1 MYVTR
6 VRNRITFIRYVQRQ
20 KCAKSNKKG
29 LKIPKG

>member
-1 MYVTR
+1 MFITR

-20 KCAKSNKKG
+20 TCAKSIKNG